1 MSGLDFELTPG
12 TKEYSLAS
20 FKDLMHGV
28 WESEGEVGTFENL
41 TELDF
46 EIISETNK
54 TTQTITVNTGAQQ

>member
-12 TKEYSLAS
+12 TKEYSSTS

-28 WESEGEVGTFENL
+28 WECEGEVGTFESL
-41 TELDF
+41 IK
-46 EIISETNK
+46 IISETNK